1 MMVNDIGIT
10 EEIGDRKRGGKEAAL
25 KGGDREKRSGKER
38 GDREKED
45 GKERRERGNTKFS
58 EGMTFNRGG
67 SFSDILLKCLR
78 SQQMVT
84 CPNRSTES
92 KEKGERQ
99 KTA

>member
-1 MMVNDIGIT
+1 MIGRG
-10 EEIGDRKRGGKEAAL
+10 EGKGAAGRGGDSEKRGSKE
-25 KGGDREKRSGKER
+25 GGGREK
-38 GDREKED
+38 GDD
-45 GKERRERGNTKFS
+45 KERRERGNMKFS
-58 EGMTFNRGG
+58 DRMTFNRGG
-67 SFSDILLKCLR
+67 GFSDILLKCLR